1 MSYMYNHFKSSEE
14 LKTTSKTL
22 GKYRPGVRLNHSDV
36 TFQRHDRC
44 EGFNLHAL
52 QPSQSKHG
60 NHAYNMY
67 LGYHFIVMSAGC
79 VIKCYQLE

>member
-1 MSYMYNHFKSSEE
+1 MSYKRFKSSDE
-14 LKTTSKTL
+14 LKTMSKTV
-22 GKYRPGVRLNHSDV
+22 GKYRPGVRLNHFRLKDV

-44 EGFNLHAL
+44 EGLHLHAL

-67 LGYHFIVMSAGC
+67 RGYHFIIMERKVCLPA
-79 VIKCYQLE
+79 VL